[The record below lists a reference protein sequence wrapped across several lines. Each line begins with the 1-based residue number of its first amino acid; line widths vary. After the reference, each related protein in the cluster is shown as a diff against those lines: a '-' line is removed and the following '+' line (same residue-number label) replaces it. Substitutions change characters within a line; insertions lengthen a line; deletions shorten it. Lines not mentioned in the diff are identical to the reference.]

1 MARISPNEFFNQVK
15 AEARKVVWPT
25 RQETVTTAIFVAV
38 MMLIL
43 SIFFLGTDT
52 IFGKTL
58 QYLLSLA

>member
-1 MARISPNEFFNQVK
+1 M
-15 AEARKVVWPT
+15 
-25 RQETVTTAIFVAV
+25 TTAIFVAV

-43 SIFFLGTDT
+43 AVFFLGTDT